1 MAKIENS
8 FDKSLRDDNFLR
20 LLGELNFKQFILYK
34 EVGEL
39 GRKYSVRRVQS
50 RITVI
55 YSEIFIFNL
64 GYEPGNGGIAILGL
78 FELSGL

>member
-8 FDKSLRDDNFLR
+8 FDKSLRDNNFLR
-20 LLGELNFKQFILYK
+20 LLGELNFKQLILNK

-39 GRKYSVRRVQS
+39 RRKYSVRRVQS
-50 RITVI
+50 GITVV

-64 GYEPGNGGIAILGL
+64 GHEPGDGGIAMLGL